1 MRTLERLILVLLL
14 GSVCMTTSVVGFA
27 ARLVPLAMDLSRPG
41 LLTPAEPPEFR
52 IFWEAWG
59 LVEEH
64 FDGSLPDRQTLA
76 HAAIR
81 GMLRALD
88 DPYSFFVEP
97 VDHQLEEA
105 ELEGGYGG
113 VGIEDPAELTIQDGR
128 LVIILPR
135 AGSPADRAGIR
146 PGDILLR
153 IDDQSTAGLFLQEA
167 IVLLRG
173 PVGSGV
179 KLTVRRPPQ
188 PNPVTLHLVREDIQN
203 ATVSW
208 RMLEPGIGYVQI
220 SFFSERSVEDLR
232 QALRELK
239 GAGAEQ
245 LVLDLRNNPGGI
257 VNAAVQVS
265 SQFIQD
271 GIILIQ
277 RDGQGNERTF
287 EARGGGPAI
296 DIPLVVLVNA
306 GTASAAEIVAGALQ
320 DHGRG
325 PLIGER
331 TFGKGS
337 VQSVHE
343 LSDGSSLHITI
354 ARWLTPHRHEL
365 EGVGIIPDAEIANAD
380 GHDRQLEYALDQI
393 RRRVGGIDLTVN
405 VM

>member
-27 ARLVPLAMDLSRPG
+27 ARLVPFVIDPSRPG

-76 HAAIR
+76 HAAIQ

-113 VGIEDPAELTIQDGR
+113 VGIEDPAELAIQNGR
-128 LVIILPR
+128 LVIISPR

-153 IDDQSTAGLFLQEA
+153 IDDRSTAGLFLQEA

-188 PNPVTLHLVREDIQN
+188 PNPVTLHLVREDIQK

-271 GIILIQ
+271 GIILIE

-343 LSDGSSLHITI
+343 LSDGSSLHVTI

-365 EGVGIIPDAEIANAD
+365 EGVGITPDAEIANAD